1 MCPVVNVS
9 RVFLKYGLSHKCLG
23 QVNAAFRG
31 IPVCG
36 TALVLASTG
45 SPAGAQ
51 TGLNVEVTYSY
62 KVERPAAGKNPR
74 QIICCLELTGNAPT
88 EAAEYQT
95 AKLVCYQEYHNWR
108 EARLQ
113 NLVAWFAAQHPGK
126 LDAALLGQMNKSINA
141 AAQVNDQQYMHTNGA
156 PAICFMGHAQ
166 LTVMARTLI
175 PEQAEAILEE
185 YADAFN
191 WKEVR
196 VSEVDL
202 VAERTA
208 AGKAGIEGKAQTGN
222 KGGSGSG
229 DGEGSETKDKKG
241 PESEKQGISETEAL
255 KQSFTS
261 KGMSLNKAQELQ
273 EEGRRKLLD
282 LLIEWGMQRPAQ
294 LEQEAYVLQRTSQG
308 LDARFKEPSTLP
320 TGVKPLFKAAFGDDM
335 SSEQHSK
342 NKAHL
347 EGVVELKQQQARFW
361 AENFLRWSQLA
372 DQAGSASATFDLG
385 SSMTSEGLLLETAA
399 ICTITG
405 PMLPPL
411 LVKMQKPEC
420 MDGFSLADPWPLS
433 QINGQSE
440 LQPIAES
447 NLLNKLSS
455 LAKRHVKLDHLE
467 EFHCIMPKDMT
478 KPQGTP
484 RISIDPST
492 APAASLNI
500 GAATSWPQAAAI
512 QQVNTANQAKSTASQ
527 SKPAASHRQSMVDVP
542 SSSRTSAPGQARA
555 ADAATAS
562 ALQQPQQ
569 AAQGTHSTQQNN
581 EEEGEAQALSGSVS
595 KSGFEFCGSG
605 DQFKEVVDALE
616 RYLCSGERRS
626 MQWIPSHGPVR
637 LQRLVMSARKDGQGA
652 EDYHNLQVS
661 DAFGVKPGDKATAQG
676 PRSCYVPNERLTA
689 LTDCMD
695 QYVQQQPAFMRLRPL
710 EPVERPHQP
719 SLVLSMA
726 KVVGRVM
733 AYAALG
739 VVLVAPLVAA
749 FSGVG
754 VRRPGGQA
762 ATPKLPGVTQTA
774 EGHVGPLQSA
784 QMEAALIVGK
794 PEAGVPEEPVD
805 TLPKAMHA
813 SMSAADMQQLCK
825 KLEAQL
831 KPPPQVRLGL
841 RSPDA
846 LLGKG
851 AIYQLVVDS
860 QGEVYGCWPTNRPA
874 VNLWSNLPAT
884 AQLRSSSYQ
893 KRYQQ
898 WVTKVSEV
906 VPGTNKVVDKAPPM
920 PSTTVHKKL
929 PENPVVLRMVI
940 MVDKIGK
947 GTGSET
953 NLDQYTTLIDIMPWT
968 DTDSEGVWNA

>member
-1 MCPVVNVS
+1 MHASSCTARQNLTGRRAPRQVAHAASIQSFKRLRRELRRHSARAS
-9 RVFLKYGLSHKCLG
+9 RHVRSNQADAPQCAAMDHQAILSS
-23 QVNAAFRG
+23 R
-31 IPVCG
+31 
-36 TALVLASTG
+36 SREG

-467 EFHCIMPKDMT
+467 D
-478 KPQGTP
+478 
-484 RISIDPST
+484 
-492 APAASLNI
+492 
-500 GAATSWPQAAAI
+500 
-512 QQVNTANQAKSTASQ
+512 
-527 SKPAASHRQSMVDVP
+527 
-542 SSSRTSAPGQARA
+542 
-555 ADAATAS
+555 
-562 ALQQPQQ
+562 
-569 AAQGTHSTQQNN
+569 
-581 EEEGEAQALSGSVS
+581 
-595 KSGFEFCGSG
+595 G

>member
-1 MCPVVNVS
+1 MDHQAILSS
-9 RVFLKYGLSHKCLG
+9 RS
-23 QVNAAFRG
+23 RE
-31 IPVCG
+31 
-36 TALVLASTG
+36 G

-542 SSSRTSAPGQARA
+542 SSSRTSAPGQVRLGSADSQTDDAVSKPWGSASTTSSSGSASDNGPRSSNLQDTNSSNTGNISTATAGSISSVGLDDTQVAVGNNGNATSNLSKPVDGAVSKARA

-676 PRSCYVPNERLTA
+676 PRSCYVPNE
-689 LTDCMD
+689 
-695 QYVQQQPAFMRLRPL
+695 
-710 EPVERPHQP
+710 
-719 SLVLSMA
+719 
-726 KVVGRVM
+726 
-733 AYAALG
+733 
-739 VVLVAPLVAA
+739 
-749 FSGVG
+749 
-754 VRRPGGQA
+754 
-762 ATPKLPGVTQTA
+762 
-774 EGHVGPLQSA
+774 
-784 QMEAALIVGK
+784 
-794 PEAGVPEEPVD
+794 
-805 TLPKAMHA
+805 
-813 SMSAADMQQLCK
+813 
-825 KLEAQL
+825 
-831 KPPPQVRLGL
+831 
-841 RSPDA
+841 
-846 LLGKG
+846 
-851 AIYQLVVDS
+851 
-860 QGEVYGCWPTNRPA
+860 
-874 VNLWSNLPAT
+874 
-884 AQLRSSSYQ
+884 
-893 KRYQQ
+893 
-898 WVTKVSEV
+898 
-906 VPGTNKVVDKAPPM
+906 
-920 PSTTVHKKL
+920 
-929 PENPVVLRMVI
+929 
-940 MVDKIGK
+940 
-947 GTGSET
+947 
-953 NLDQYTTLIDIMPWT
+953 
-968 DTDSEGVWNA
+968 